1 MDLEGPPPP
10 TYVAGEGPRWGGK
23 VDLAKV
29 TLGVRVVPPPV
40 CTHARTTFQTAWQ
53 SPQAAS
59 LTKKLRTVEFNEYT
73 PGKSASADAAALPMR
88 A

>member
-40 CTHARTTFQTAWQ
+40 CTHANNIPDCLAEPSGRFSDKKTTDG
-53 SPQAAS
+53 
-59 LTKKLRTVEFNEYT
+59 RVEYT
-73 PGKSASADAAALPMR
+73 PGKSASADAAASPMR